1 MNAFL
6 LHTCIH
12 SLLKCLGGAPG
23 SGKGTNTPFICR
35 EREIIAKPIVMS
47 SILRSPAMQK
57 IKAEG
62 GLVGDYEVLKTLLE
76 ELLLPVY
83 SKGAVVDGFPRTA
96 IQVEFLRMLADQM
109 TYLQHKY
116 SKTPLAS
123 KFQRPA
129 FRMIG
134 TEFNL

>member
-1 MNAFL
+1 
-6 LHTCIH
+6 
-12 SLLKCLGGAPG
+12 
-23 SGKGTNTPFICR
+23 
-35 EREIIAKPIVMS
+35 MS

-76 ELLLPVY
+76 ELLLSVY
-83 SKGAVVDGFPRTA
+83 SNGAIVDGFPRTA
-96 IQVEFLRMLADQM
+96 IQVEFLRMLADEM
-109 TYLQHKY
+109 TSLQHKY
-116 SKTPLAS
+116 SKTSLAH

-134 TEFNL
+134 K